1 MRLAALILVELLVVC
16 MTKLRRILICT
27 PLKGDIPSTYF
38 KTSLQLATAKLPG
51 LKLDWTLLEGPAVQ
65 MARNEL
71 VAHARE
77 GKFDEMVFWDKDV
90 TADSNGENV
99 TAGAFMRLLSH
110 DKDIVCAPYSARS
123 LSTHW
128 HLQPI
133 PGETP
138 AEDGLQRVSRACI
151 GFSKIKLSVFDRIE
165 ARNPWRKAVLIDPN
179 KSPKPVTEFFPMG
192 VQGKNTPEYR
202 LKQIQKLMEEDF
214 KSNDARMERIKREL
228 DVQYDEPNLFAGED
242 YWFCDLAR
250 EAGIDIYLDTFLIM
264 GHLGQTVLPI
274 PTLKL
279 VQGLNEPWRQE
290 EIREIKANLA
300 KAKTP

>member
-1 MRLAALILVELLVVC
+1 

-38 KTSLQLATAKLPG
+38 KTSLQLATASIPG
-51 LKLDWTLLEGPAVQ
+51 IKFDWTLLEGPAVQ

-77 GKFDEMVFWDKDV
+77 QKFDEIIFWDKDV
-90 TADSNGENV
+90 TAEMDGDNV
-99 TAGAFMRLLSH
+99 TASAIMRLVSH
-110 DKDIVCAPYSARS
+110 DKDFVCAPYSARS

-133 PGETP
+133 AGEKP
-138 AEDGLQRVSRACI
+138 AEDGLQKVSRACI

-165 ARNPWRKAVLIDPN
+165 VRNPWRKAVLIDPN
-179 KSPKPVTEFFPMG
+179 KAPKPVTEFFPMG

-202 LKQIQKLMEEDF
+202 LKQIEGLLKEDF
-214 KSNDARMERIKREL
+214 KSHEALVQRIQREV
-228 DVQYDEPNLFAGED
+228 DIKYDEPNLFAGED

-250 EAGIDIYLDTFLIM
+250 EAGIDIYLDTMLIM
-264 GHLGQTVLPI
+264 GHLGQTVMPV
-274 PTLKL
+274 PTPKL
-279 VQGLNEPWRQE
+279 IAALNEPWRQE
-290 EIREIKANLA
+290 EIREIKAQLA
-300 KAKTP
+300 KHKAQP

>member
-77 GKFDEMVFWDKDV
+77 GKFDELIFWDKDV
-90 TADSNGENV
+90 VADDEGENV
-99 TAGAFMRLLSH
+99 TAGAIVRLLSH
-110 DKDIVCAPYSARS
+110 DVDMVCAPYSARS
-123 LSTHW
+123 MTTHW
-128 HLQPI
+128 HIQPL
-133 PGETP
+133 PGEKA
-138 AEDGLQRVSRACI
+138 AENGLQKVSRACI
-151 GFSKIKLSVFDRIE
+151 GFSKIKLSVFDRVE
-165 ARNPWRKAVLIDPN
+165 QRNPWRKAVLIDPN
-179 KSPKPVTEFFPMG
+179 KNPKPVTEFFPMG

-214 KSNDARMERIKREL
+214 KSNDARVERIKREL
-228 DVQYDEPNLFAGED
+228 ELVYDEPNLFAGED
-242 YWFCDLAR
+242 YWFCDLVR
-250 EAGIDIYLDTFLIM
+250 EAGIDIYLDTFAVM
-264 GHLGQTVLPI
+264 GHLGQAVLPI
-274 PTLKL
+274 STKTL
-279 VQGLNEPWRQE
+279 VRALNEPWRQE
-290 EIREIKANLA
+290 GIRALKQELAAQKAQ
-300 KAKTP
+300 

>member
-77 GKFDEMVFWDKDV
+77 GKFDELIFWDKDV
-90 TADSNGENV
+90 VADDEGENV
-99 TAGAFMRLLSH
+99 TAGAIVRLLSH
-110 DKDIVCAPYSARS
+110 DVDVVCAPYSARS
-123 LSTHW
+123 MTTHW
-128 HLQPI
+128 HIQPL
-133 PGETP
+133 PGEKA
-138 AEDGLQRVSRACI
+138 AENGLQKVSRACI

-179 KSPKPVTEFFPMG
+179 KNPKPVTEFFPMG
-192 VQGKNTPEYR
+192 VKGRNTPEYR
-202 LKQIQKLMEEDF
+202 LAQIAALMREDF
-214 KSNDARMERIKREL
+214 KSNDARVERIKREL
-228 DVQYDEPNLFAGED
+228 ELVYDEPNLFAGED
-242 YWFCDLAR
+242 YWFCDLVR
-250 EAGIDIYLDTFLIM
+250 EAGIDIYLDTFAVM
-264 GHLGQTVLPI
+264 GHLGQAVLPI
-274 PTLKL
+274 STKTL
-279 VQGLNEPWRQE
+279 VRALNEPWRQE
-290 EIREIKANLA
+290 GIRALKQELAAQKAQ
-300 KAKTP
+300 